1 MRPGDKVICIK
12 DHSQGLVKK
21 GNVYTINSMASC
33 LQCHALFYELCEV
46 DTTPEFKGTKC
57 VACMRKVSIGTL
69 VFASFLFVPL
79 EENMSYLIARDF
91 IQIKEGLEVT
101 IVEPEKVKYE

>member
-1 MRPGDKVICIK
+1 MKPGDKVVCIK

-21 GNVYTINSMASC
+21 GSVYTIKNIAVC
-33 LQCHALFYELCEV
+33 LQCRRLFYELHEV
-46 DTTPEFKGTKC
+46 GTTPEFKGTKC
-57 VACMRKVSIGTL
+57 VACLSKVSIGAL

-91 IQIKEGLEVT
+91 IQVKEGLDVT
-101 IVEPEKVKYE
+101 VVKPEKCEI